1 MRRRSL
7 LIAVPAG
14 LVTVAG
20 CGDSDS
26 SSSKASASP
35 SPSASASA
43 STAPPPKLV
52 DGPVPAITAGTKF
65 DEKPTVAKG
74 TGDPSKDLAVKT
86 VIAGGGKAVAEG
98 DFVQVN
104 YLGQIWST
112 AKVFD
117 NSYDRKT
124 PLVIQ
129 LAQGSIIDGWRY
141 GLAGRK
147 VGSRVEMAIPPTW
160 GYGTTGNSQ
169 AGIKGTDT
177 LVFVIDVQDAF
188 NIKSSAK
195 GKAVAQSDS
204 ALPKVGTNTD
214 GKAPSVTVP
223 KADPPKK
230 LVANYVLEGDGAVVK
245 ASHTI
250 LCQFKGVVWSTGKE
264 FESTYSQGRL
274 SQFAISQMESVVK
287 GLAQGVTGKK
297 VGSRV
302 MIVAPADLAY
312 GDTPPSGGVIKKGDT
327 LVFSVDIL
335 AAM

>member
-14 LVTVAG
+14 LVTIAG

-35 SPSASASA
+35 SPSASAS
-43 STAPPPKLV
+43 TAPPPKVV

-74 TGDPSKDLAVKT
+74 TGDPSKNLAVKT
-86 VIAGGGKAVAEG
+86 VIAGSGKAVAEG

-160 GYGTTGNSQ
+160 GYGTSGNSQ

-223 KADPPKK
+223 KVDPPKK
-230 LVANYVLEGDGAVVK
+230 LVSNYVLEGDGAVVK
-245 ASHTI
+245 ASQTI
-250 LCQFKGVVWSTGKE
+250 LCQFEGVVWSTGKQ

-302 MIVAPADLAY
+302 LIVAPADLAY
-312 GDTPPSGGVIKKGDT
+312 GDTPPSGGAIKKGDT

>member
-35 SPSASASA
+35 SPSPSGSAT
-43 STAPPPKLV
+43 TAPPPKVV

-104 YLGQIWST
+104 YLGQVWST

-223 KADPPKK
+223 KVDPPKK
-230 LVANYVLEGDGAVVK
+230 LVSNYVLESDGAVVK
-245 ASHTI
+245 ASQTI
-250 LCQFKGVVWSTGKE
+250 LCQFEGVVWSTGKE

-327 LVFSVDIL
+327 LVFTVDIL

>member
-14 LVTVAG
+14 LVTIAG
-20 CGDSDS
+20 CGGSDS
-26 SSSKASASP
+26 SSSRASASPSP
-35 SPSASASA
+35 SPSASAS
-43 STAPPPKLV
+43 TVPPPKVV

-74 TGDPSKDLAVKT
+74 TGDPSKNLAVKT
-86 VIAGGGKAVAEG
+86 VIAGSGKAVAEG

-223 KADPPKK
+223 KVDPPKK
-230 LVANYVLEGDGAVVK
+230 LVSNYVLEGDGAVVK
-245 ASHTI
+245 ASQTI
-250 LCQFKGVVWSTGKE
+250 LCQFEGVVWSTGKQ

-302 MIVAPADLAY
+302 LIVAPPDLAY
-312 GDTPPSGGVIKKGDT
+312 GDTPPTGGTIKKGET